1 MFRVELKQ
9 RDGSDDSALAVAIA
23 EIAQEYRSAE
33 AALRAV
39 LPQARRY
46 AAHAPKG
53 LWLRIYDA
61 DSQPV
66 FGTLVP

>member
-9 RDGSDDSALAVAIA
+9 RDGSDDQALAVAVA
-23 EIAQEYRSAE
+23 EIAQEYRSPE

-39 LPQARRY
+39 LPQARKY
-46 AAHAPKG
+46 AAHAPQG
-53 LWLRIYDA
+53 LWLHVVDDESR
-61 DSQPV
+61 PV